1 MAKDPAVLNHQEW
14 LGYVQPVGLVVSIP
28 GLLDANARI
37 NRNFGPD
44 HQKFLSALPVNG
56 DGETIPEI
64 PDFVA
69 FVQALFDWRLED
81 VYGASGAPV
90 LPTSLEVPL
99 PEYSETLRPTFAL
112 REFQPKDSDHD
123 WILLIDVLPTGT
135 DFDKV
140 MAADARGWQAS
151 PQTRFE
157 RLLRETRVPAG
168 LLVNGRQIRLVYA
181 PRGESSGYITFNLS
195 DMVQVAGRPIV
206 AALLMLLSYERLYSM
221 AEKERLPA
229 ILENSRKFQN
239 VVSTKLAGQ
248 VLQALYELL
257 RGFQAANDQTH
268 GELLRD
274 VLANDPNHV
283 YAGLVTTLLR
293 LVFILYAEDR
303 NLLPSDSVFG
313 NNYSLG
319 GLYERLRADD
329 SRYHDT
335 MDQRYGAWAQL
346 LVLFRLIYQGG
357 SHGEMRIPPREGY
370 LFDPDRYLF
379 LEGRRQAT
387 DPPTIPRVSDGVVF
401 RILSKLLVLDGER
414 LSYRTLAVEQIG
426 SVYEAVMG
434 FELHVADGPCVALKP
449 AKPNGAP
456 AAVNLE
462 HLLQTPAGDRL
473 KWLAD
478 NADQKLTGKTVD
490 ELKAAK
496 TIDELL
502 AALDRKIA
510 KEVTPN
516 VVPKGA
522 MIFQPS
528 DERRRSGS
536 HYTPSVL
543 TAPIVEAALAPAL
556 RQLGENPTPERILRL
571 KVCDPAM
578 GSGAFL
584 VEACRQLGDTLAKA
598 WHMHNSVPPIP
609 PDEDEVLHARRC
621 VAQRCLYGVDKN
633 PLAADL
639 AKLSLWLATLAKDHP
654 FTFLDHAFRAGD
666 SLVGL
671 TRRQIAAFHWLPAQ
685 QQSFLEEQI
694 RKRIDHVSEI
704 RQRILAAADDT
715 PYPVLRQKLDLAEQ
729 ALFWIRLAGDA
740 TVAAFFS
747 TEKPKTR
754 EQARVKLREQ
764 LELALKNPGKFELAE
779 PVEAAVA
786 SLRKGSKGVLPFH
799 WELEFPEVFATD
811 AKGNLTGGFDVI
823 VGNPPFMGGKRIS
836 TNLGDCFRDWLVLL
850 HQESNSSA
858 DLVAH
863 FYRRAFNLLR
873 TDGCFGL
880 IATKTIAQGDTRSTG
895 LRWIRTHR
903 GTIYQARKRLKWPG
917 QAAVVVSVVHASKG
931 NVQGPYLLDNRK
943 VPVITAYLFH
953 AGGDEDPARLL
964 ANEGQSFQ
972 GSIVLGMGFTFDDTD
987 RTGVASPTEKM
998 RELVAKDS
1006 RNAQRIF
1013 PYLGGEELN
1022 ESPTQAHHRYVI
1034 NFGDMPLSRERLS
1047 RSWAKASDSE
1057 RKDWLQR
1064 GNVPS
1069 DYPFPVAQDWPD
1081 LVRIVEERVK
1091 NERARKSEE
1100 IRKYPWWKFWRQRGE
1115 LEEASSHLSK
1125 IMAIARH
1132 TEWVAFTFVPSRCVF
1147 SEALVIVPSESHSLF
1162 CVLQSRAHEVWARF
1176 FGSSLGDTLRY
1187 APSDCFDTF
1196 PLPTDFETLPPLGQ
1210 LGLDY
1215 YDFRAAMMITNNQGL
1230 TATYNRFH
1238 DPEEESSDIVRLRE
1252 LHEQVDQAVLDAYG
1266 WTDIQSRCEFLL
1278 DYEEEN
1284 DEEDNGCRRR
1294 KKPWR
1299 YRWPD
1304 EIRDEVLARLL
1315 ELNRQRALEEGQ
1327 VPAAASSAAES
1338 AEGSPNGKKSGSKRK
1353 ATASKSSMFSEPKG
1367 VS

>member
-1 MAKDPAVLNHQEW
+1 MTKDPAVLNHQEW

-28 GLLDANARI
+28 ALLDANARI

-44 HQKFLSALPVNG
+44 HQRFLSALPVDRG
-56 DGETIPEI
+56 GEPIPEI
-64 PDFVA
+64 PDFVVFA
-69 FVQALFDWRLED
+69 QAVFEWRLED
-81 VYGASGAPV
+81 LYGAPGAPV
-90 LPTSLEVPL
+90 LPNSLEVPL
-99 PEYSETLRPTFAL
+99 PEYNETLRPSLAL
-112 REFQPKDSDHD
+112 REFQPKDSACE
-123 WILLIDVLPTGT
+123 WILLINNLSSGV
-135 DFDKV
+135 DFDEV
-140 MAADARGWQAS
+140 VVSDSRGWQAS

-181 PRGESSGYITFNLS
+181 PRGESSGFVTFNLS

-206 AALLMLLSYERLYSM
+206 SALLMLLSYERLYSV

-248 VLQALYELL
+248 VLHALYELL

-268 GELLRD
+268 SELLRD

-293 LVFILYAEDR
+293 LVFVLYAEDR
-303 NLLPSDSVFG
+303 NLLPSDTVFG

-346 LVLFRLIYQGG
+346 LVLFRLIYGGG
-357 SHGEMRIPPREGY
+357 SHDAMRIPPREGY

-387 DPPTIPRVSDGVVF
+387 DAPTIPRVSDGVVF

-426 SVYEAVMG
+426 SVCEAIMG
-434 FELHVADGPCVALKP
+434 FELHVAEGPSIGLRP
-449 AKPNGAP
+449 AKSNGAP

-462 HLLQTPAGDRL
+462 QLLKTPAGDRL

-478 NADQKLTGKTVD
+478 NADQKLTGKAVD

-496 TIDELL
+496 TLEELL
-502 AALDRKIA
+502 AALDRKID

-543 TAPIVEAALAPAL
+543 TAPIVEAALAPVL
-556 RQLGENPTPERILRL
+556 RQLGENPTAQQILQL

-584 VEACRQLGDTLAKA
+584 VEACRQLGDVLVKA
-598 WHMHNSVPPIP
+598 WHMHSDVPPIP
-609 PDEDEVLHARRC
+609 PDEDELLHARRR

-704 RQRILAAADDT
+704 RQRILAAAEDT
-715 PYPVLRQKLDLAEQ
+715 PYPVLRQKLDQAEQ
-729 ALFWIRLAGDA
+729 ALFWMRLAGDA
-740 TVAAFFS
+740 VVAGFFS
-747 TEKPKTR
+747 ADLPKTR
-754 EQARVKLREQ
+754 EQVRNKLRSQ
-764 LELALKNPGKFELAE
+764 LELALKNPGNFELTA

-786 SLRKGSKGVLPFH
+786 SLRKSPKGVIPFH
-799 WELEFPEVFATD
+799 WELEFPEIFTTD
-811 AKGNLTGGFDVI
+811 GNGNVIGGFDVI

-836 TNLGDCFRDWLVLL
+836 TKFGDSYRDWLAAL
-850 HQESNSSA
+850 HEESNSSA

-873 TDGCFGL
+873 PDGCFGL
-880 IATKTIAQGDTRSTG
+880 ISTNTISQGDTRFTG
-895 LRWIRTHR
+895 LRWICTHG
-903 GTIYQARKRLKWPG
+903 GTIYRARKRLKWPG
-917 QAAVVVSVVHASKG
+917 QAAVVVSVIHVVKG
-931 NVQGPYLLDNRK
+931 PFGGPCLLDGRE
-943 VPVITAYLFH
+943 VALITAYLFH
-953 AGGDEDPARLL
+953 AGGHDDPARLR
-964 ANEGQSFQ
+964 ANNDRSFV
-972 GSIVLGMGFTFDDTD
+972 GSYVMGMGFTFDDTD
-987 RTGVASPTEKM
+987 TKGVTNSISLM
-998 RELVAKDS
+998 HELVAKDS
-1006 RNAQRIF
+1006 RNAERIF
-1013 PYLGGEELN
+1013 PFIGGEEVN
-1022 ESPTQAHHRYVI
+1022 DSPTHAHHRYI
-1034 NFGDMPLSRERLS
+1034 IDFFDRTLDEAG
-1047 RSWAKASDSE
+1047 
-1057 RKDWLQR
+1057 Q
-1064 GNVPS
+1064 
-1069 DYPFPVAQDWPD
+1069 WPD
-1081 LVRIVEERVK
+1081 LLEIVRKKVKPDRDGQKRDANRERWWQYADK
-1091 NERARKSEE
+1091 RPGLYRAT
-1100 IRKYPWWKFWRQRGE
+1100 RG
-1115 LEEASSHLSK
+1115 LD
-1125 IMAIARH
+1125 R
-1132 TEWVAFTFVPSRCVF
+1132 V
-1147 SEALVIVPSESHSLF
+1147 LVINCGATPYASFSFLPTGMVWSHALIVFPLSEWKHF
-1162 CVLQSRAHEVWARF
+1162 CLLQSRVHELWAF
-1176 FGSSLGDTLRY
+1176 FFASSMKDDLRY
-1187 APSDCFDTF
+1187 TPSDCFETF
-1196 PLPTDFETLPPLGQ
+1196 PFPNNFDSLSSLEQAGRA
-1210 LGLDY
+1210 Y
-1215 YDFRAAMMITNNQGL
+1215 YEFRAGLMVRNNEGL

-1238 DPEEESSDIVRLRE
+1238 SPDEDNPDILRLRE
-1252 LHEQVDQAVLDAYG
+1252 LHAQMDRAVLDAYG
-1266 WTDIQSRCEFLL
+1266 WPDIQPTCEFLL
-1278 DYEEEN
+1278 AYEEEE
-1284 DEEDNGCRRR
+1284 DEEDDSPHRR

-1315 ELNRQRALEEGQ
+1315 ELNRQRAIEEGQ
-1327 VPAAASSAAES
+1327 VPLAASAQTES
-1338 AEGSPNGKKSGSKRK
+1338 SVPPPKPKKTGNGRK
-1353 ATASKSSMFSEPKG
+1353 AVTPKASLFREPKG